1 MKLGFITSILENLS
15 LEQVVETASSIGYE
29 CIEAACW
36 PHEKASRRYAG
47 VTHIDIESLDG
58 NRIQSIRDLCSGH
71 GVEISAL
78 AYYPNTLT
86 DDLEKREQAVT
97 HLQKMIQAAP
107 RLGVGTVTTFIGR
120 IQTKT
125 VEENLAVFQEV
136 WTPLIRM
143 AEECGVKIAIENC
156 PMLFGPDQWPGGQN
170 LMTTPAIWRRA
181 FELIPSSCF
190 GLNYDPS
197 HFIWQGIDYIRPL
210 YEFRDKIFH
219 VHYKDIKVYH
229 DKLADVGTMAYPLEY
244 MSPKLPGLGD
254 VDWGK
259 YVSALT
265 DIGYDGYT
273 CIEIEDKAFEG
284 TDQKILDSLRLSY
297 RYMRQFVI

>member
-15 LEQVVETASSIGYE
+15 LELVVETAASIGYE

-58 NRIQSIRDLCSGH
+58 NRIQSIRDLCSRH

-125 VEENLAVFQEV
+125 VEENLGSFPGSLDAAD
-136 WTPLIRM
+136 RM

-156 PMLFGPDQWPGGQN
+156 PMLFGPDQWPAAE
-170 LMTTPAIWRRA
+170 P
-181 FELIPSSCF
+181 
-190 GLNYDPS
+190 
-197 HFIWQGIDYIRPL
+197 
-210 YEFRDKIFH
+210 
-219 VHYKDIKVYH
+219 H
-229 DKLADVGTMAYPLEY
+229 DHAGHLAQ
-244 MSPKLPGLGD
+244 S
-254 VDWGK
+254 
-259 YVSALT
+259 
-265 DIGYDGYT
+265 
-273 CIEIEDKAFEG
+273 F
-284 TDQKILDSLRLSY
+284 
-297 RYMRQFVI
+297 